1 MSINSAMLA
10 GASGMRA
17 NSSALAAISDNIA
30 NVNTVGY
37 KRMRSDFTA
46 LLNSQNRQTTYNA
59 GGVIA
64 SSSPLMTEQG
74 STQASSVATHL
85 AVSGSGFFVVRG
97 RSDDATSRDPYFYS
111 RAGQFTPDSDG
122 YLKNTAG
129 YFLQGWPVDSTG
141 QVTANPTDL
150 NALEPIRVSGIAG
163 GAEATARLSLS
174 ANLQSS
180 QAVSPAAATYDADTP
195 ANNMASGAVTPDFQI
210 PIQVYDSQG
219 GLHTLNMSFLKQG
232 PNAWYT
238 EVHLPAGEVV
248 PTATLVNGQ
257 LAAGIV
263 RFTPFGQLDAANST
277 LPTSFTISQNGVG
290 TGVQWGATMGLATQT
305 VTLDM
310 GGPGTPGGL
319 TNYDSPSVL
328 GTSQVDGTPFG
339 SLASVD
345 VDDDGF
351 VTAIFTNGLTRR
363 IYQIPLATFG
373 NVDGLLPEHGGVFRL
388 GPGAGALSMRGAG
401 IGGAGNIKSRAL
413 ESSTVDLA
421 EEFSNLIMT
430 QRAYSASSKII
441 TTADEM
447 LDELIRLKR

>member
-17 NSSALAAISDNIA
+17 NASALAAISDNIA
-30 NVNTVGY
+30 NVNTVGF
-37 KRMRSDFTA
+37 KRLRNDFTA
-46 LLNSQNRQTTYNA
+46 LLTSQNRATSYSA
-59 GGVIA
+59 GGTIA
-64 SSSPLMTEQG
+64 RSSAIMTEQG
-74 STQASSVATHL
+74 STVASSVSTHL
-85 AVSGSGFFVVRG
+85 AVSGDGMFVVRG
-97 RSDDATSRDPYFYS
+97 RSDDATARDPYYYT
-111 RAGQFTPDSDG
+111 RAGQFTPDADG
-122 YLKNTAG
+122 YLQNAAG
-129 YFLQGWPVDSTG
+129 YYLQGWPVDSTG
-141 QVTANPTDL
+141 VVNANPTDL

-180 QAVSPAAATYDADTP
+180 REVSTAAATYDATDP
-195 ANNMASGAVTPDFQI
+195 LNNMASGAVTPDFQI
-210 PIQVYDSQG
+210 PIQIYDSQG
-219 GLHTLNMSFLKQG
+219 GLHTLTFSFLKQG
-232 PNAWYT
+232 PNAWHA
-238 EVHLPAGEVV
+238 EVHLPADQIVDAAPFV
-248 PTATLVNGQ
+248 DGQ
-257 LAAGIV
+257 LATGIV
-263 RFTPFGQLDAANST
+263 SFTPFGQLDAANST
-277 LPTSFTISQNGVG
+277 LPLNFTIGG
-290 TGVQWGATMGLATQT
+290 TGAGGSEWDPSMGLATQT
-305 VTLDM
+305 ISLDM
-310 GGPGTPGGL
+310 GGPGAPGGL

-328 GTSQVDGTPFG
+328 GTSQIDGTPFG

-373 NVDGLLPEHGGVFRL
+373 NADGLLSEHGGVYRL
-388 GPGAGALSMRGAG
+388 GPDAGALSMRGAG
-401 IGGAGNIKSRAL
+401 IGGAGLIKSRAL

>member
-17 NSSALAAISDNIA
+17 NSSALAAISDNIS

-37 KRMRSDFTA
+37 KRLRNDFTA

-59 GGVIA
+59 GGVLSTSA
-64 SSSPLMTEQG
+64 PLMSEQG
-74 STQASSVATHL
+74 STIASSVATHL
-85 AVSGSGFFVVRG
+85 AVNGNGFFVVRG

-111 RAGQFTPDSDG
+111 RAGQFTADSDG
-122 YLKNTAG
+122 FLKNTAG
-129 YFLQGWPVDSTG
+129 YFLQGWPVNAVG
-141 QVTANPTDL
+141 AVTANPTDL

-163 GAEATARLSLS
+163 GAEATARLALS

-180 QAVSPAAATYDADTP
+180 QAVSPSAATYDADN
-195 ANNMASGAVTPDFQI
+195 AAFNMASGAVTPDFQI

-219 GLHTLNMSFLKQG
+219 GLHTLNVSFLKQG

-248 PTATLVNGQ
+248 PTAALINGQ
-257 LAAGIV
+257 LASGIV
-263 RFTPFGQLDAANST
+263 RFTPFGQIDTLSST
-277 LPTSFTISQNGVG
+277 LPTTLTINQNGTAG
-290 TGVQWGATMGLATQT
+290 APQWGPTLGLATQAI
-305 VTLDM
+305 TLDI
-310 GGPGTPGGL
+310 GGPGSPGGL
-319 TNYDSPSVL
+319 TNYDSPSAL
-328 GTSQVDGTPFG
+328 GTSQIDGTPFG

-373 NVDGLLPEHGGVFRL
+373 NVDGLVPEHGGVYRL

-401 IGGAGNIKSRAL
+401 VAGAGGIKSRAL